1 MTNYSPSV
9 QQLMNCR
16 SQTKRSNSC
25 QPVDI
30 AAVQALTQAAI
41 NVELFTIPLYMTSM
55 YSIQGMHQI
64 TGKND
69 FYTGRLWPGA
79 APVAE
84 PNKIVKAM
92 SEAVD
97 NNNPCNKKAFNSI
110 FSVFIQEMLHLQLA
124 ANIHCALN
132 ENNSDSRPDGF
143 EPQDPTFTSK
153 ELQNDKIIDGQ
164 TYPHA
169 WTCYGDNITTIPHI
183 IDLTDIKDDAKFS
196 LDESYANQPLSE
208 RVIGQEINKVKVK
221 LSELNDNAVT
231 LFMAIEASEE
241 LLKSVIKSE
250 CMYKYFPIVPFNG
263 WDQNWDGTADSLQ
276 LPMFGSIAH
285 MYTCLAE
292 YLNIRYE
299 DGNTLM
305 ELVFN
310 ANPVQQDL
318 FNYSN
323 RKGGKGSAGHPC
335 AEFPAMG
342 ELQVTAADPE
352 TAKLQIFN
360 IISGITD
367 QGEGGILNVSP
378 NGHAVVIDPKEDE
391 GVKKRYQP
399 DYQALS
405 ADYPTYDENGNKEA
419 LSADAVARSN
429 GGEIDH
435 FDRFRKV
442 ASYLKSGHLTTWV
455 DWHNDPKNN
464 EWTAELLTTETYD
477 PEVAALKAIP
487 TPSAVAKAMNNLKTK
502 DGDKNYKMFSHV
514 AAGSIAGITT
524 VLNTYWSQENFFCD
538 PIDFPYPSM
547 SGSGDRIS
555 ICWAIFGKVPDL
567 ELGAFER
574 HRGGWQEGLDAP
586 ANHACQGLSFASP
599 GHDGSAPE
607 ASDHGCAT
615 LGVFHTCKGSNDCA
629 GEGGCGYVHDATVGG
644 GGCGGSNPSGKGS
657 GLFSAPGDNQCAG
670 FGGCAVPISASQ
682 LFPSSGQK
690 KMEMQLFNLKDK
702 DYTPIEGSMEYKIG
716 DNVHD
721 VAWDAYTEVLKKNGY
736 KECDLPEKP
745 EPSDL
750 RLAFPPS
757 T

>member
-1 MTNYSPSV
+1 VTYSSPSV

-16 SQTKRSNSC
+16 GLKHRANEFQS
-25 QPVDI
+25 VDI
-30 AAVQALTQAAI
+30 AAVHALTQAAI

-64 TGKND
+64 NEGNS
-69 FYTGRLWPGA
+69 FYKGRQWPGG
-79 APVAE
+79 APF
-84 PNKIVKAM
+84 AM
-92 SEAVD
+92 PYEGARSPKPGEVD
-97 NNNPCNKKAFNSI
+97 SRNPYNKKAFNSI

-124 ANIHCALN
+124 ANVHCALN
-132 ENNSDSRPDGF
+132 QDNRDPDF
-143 EPQDPTFTSK
+143 TPKDPTFTSE
-153 ELQNDKIIDGQ
+153 ELQREVTIDGK

-169 WTCYGDNITTIPHI
+169 WVCYGDEITTIPHI
-183 IDLTDIKDDAKFS
+183 IDLQDIKDGARFS
-196 LDESYANQPLSE
+196 LDESYAHQPLDE
-208 RVIGQEINKVKVK
+208 RVVGMDINKVKVK

-241 LLKSVIKSE
+241 LLKSVIKPE
-250 CMYKYFPIVPFNG
+250 CLHKYFPMVPFIG
-263 WDQNWDGTADSLQ
+263 WDNNWDGDAASLQ

-292 YLNIRYE
+292 YLNIQYE
-299 DGNTLM
+299 DGKTLL

-310 ANPVQQDL
+310 PDSVQQDL

-323 RKGGKGSAGHPC
+323 KKGGKGKAGHPC

-367 QGEGGILNVSP
+367 QGEGGMLKVSP
-378 NGHAVVIDPKEDE
+378 NGHAVVIDPETDE

-405 ADYPTYDENGNKEA
+405 RDYPSYNEDGEKEA

-442 ASYLKSGHLTTWV
+442 ASYLKNNSVTTWV
-455 DWHNDPKNN
+455 DWHQDSSNRWTGDLLKTESYNEAEVDEKHSAIPK
-464 EWTAELLTTETYD
+464 
-477 PEVAALKAIP
+477 PEV
-487 TPSAVAKAMNNLKTK
+487 VATAMNNLKET
-502 DGDKNYKMFSHV
+502 DGDQNYKLFSHV

-524 VLNTYWSQENFFCD
+524 VLDTYWSQENFFND

-555 ICWAIFGKVPDL
+555 ICWAIFGKVPNL
-567 ELGAFER
+567 ELGAFKR
-574 HRGGWQEGLDAP
+574 KHGGWKEGIDAP
-586 ANHACQGLSFASP
+586 VNHACQGLSFDLTGENANDPDASN
-599 GHDGSAPE
+599 
-607 ASDHGCAT
+607 HGCAT
-615 LGVFHTCKGSNDCA
+615 LGVFHTCKGSNNCA

-682 LFPSSGQK
+682 LFPSNGQV
-690 KMEMQLFNLKDK
+690 KMEMQLFNLKDEN
-702 DYTPIEGSMEYKIG
+702 YTPLETPLTYEKGEGVY
-716 DNVHD
+716 D
-721 VAWDAYTEVLKKNGY
+721 VAWKAYTEVLKQNGY
-736 KECDLPEKP
+736 SDCDLPDKP